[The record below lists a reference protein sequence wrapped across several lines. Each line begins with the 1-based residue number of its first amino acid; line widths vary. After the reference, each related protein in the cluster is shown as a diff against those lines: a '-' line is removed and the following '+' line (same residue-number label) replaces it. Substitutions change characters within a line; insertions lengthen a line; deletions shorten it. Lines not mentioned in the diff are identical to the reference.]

1 MAEVV
6 GVAQESEGAKMTRK
20 DSDKPKKAA
29 LTDQE
34 RHRRFVE
41 MAKEVEASEKPA
53 DFEKAFKKVT
63 SPTR

>member
-1 MAEVV
+1 
-6 GVAQESEGAKMTRK
+6 MTRK